1 MTALLGGQV
10 DYFLGTILDIAPQ
23 LDAAS
28 VKVLALGAKKRHPL
42 IPNVPTTVE
51 AGIPSLDVATWF
63 ALFAPRGT
71 ASSIIAKL
79 SYALDKALD
88 DDNTRKRLFE
98 LGGEIPDK
106 ETRGPQALA
115 RMVRRDIDRWAPIIN
130 AANVRAE

>member
-1 MTALLGGQV
+1 
-10 DYFLGTILDIAPQ
+10 
-23 LDAAS
+23 
-28 VKVLALGAKKRHPL
+28 
-42 IPNVPTTVE
+42 VPTTVE
-51 AGIPSLDVATWF
+51 AGIPNLDVPDWF

-71 ASSIIAKL
+71 AFSIIGKL
-79 SYALDKALD
+79 SDALDKALD

-115 RMVRRDIDRWAPIIN
+115 RMVRRDIDRWAPIIK